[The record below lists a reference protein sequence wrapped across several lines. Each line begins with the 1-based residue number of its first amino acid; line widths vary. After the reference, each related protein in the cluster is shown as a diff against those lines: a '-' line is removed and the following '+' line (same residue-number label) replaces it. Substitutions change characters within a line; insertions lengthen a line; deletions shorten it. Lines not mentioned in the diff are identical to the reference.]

1 MLDIATIS
9 SDFIFGLGLNL
20 LLSASALLGG
30 ILLGGLLALPS
41 FLDRKTPLLVSSTVW
56 LFRAT
61 PSFVLMFVVVFIL
74 YRSGAGSTG
83 DSFWV
88 PFLAVVA
95 SLIPFSAAYCAD
107 AFKDFASNLRS
118 GQRREAMLVFPNL
131 VRCLVVLIISS
142 GAAAAVGLPDAVSV
156 LLIASNQLQTTG
168 AKLALLLTG
177 AGVFMAIVQ
186 LLYLAANAVNKI
198 ILEKMDFEDA
208 VPSTA

>member
-9 SDFIFGLGLNL
+9 SDFVFGLGLNL
-20 LLSASALLGG
+20 MLSVSALIGG
-30 ILLGGLLALPS
+30 MLLGGLLALPS
-41 FLDRKTPLLVSSTVW
+41 FLDRKTPLIISSTVW

-74 YRSGAGSTG
+74 YRSGVGNSG
-83 DSFWV
+83 DTFWV
-88 PFLAVVA
+88 PFAAVVA

-107 AFKDFASNLRS
+107 AFKDFSNNLRS

-156 LLIASNQLQTTG
+156 LLIASNQLQDTG
-168 AKLALLLTG
+168 SKLALLLAG

-186 LLYLAANAVNKI
+186 LLYLAADGVNKM

-208 VPSTA
+208 VPRTV